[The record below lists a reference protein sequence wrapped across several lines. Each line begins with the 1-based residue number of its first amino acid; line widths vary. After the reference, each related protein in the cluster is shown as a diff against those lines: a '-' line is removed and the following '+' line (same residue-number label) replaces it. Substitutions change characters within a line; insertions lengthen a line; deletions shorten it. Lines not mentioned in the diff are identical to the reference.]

1 MKRVVASSVISLIIL
16 LLIAGGFFYFQFY
29 RTESTSA
36 FQSVPSDVAFVISA
50 DPSSGD
56 FRRLASSSFFNGSD
70 SVPVMKAWRNAL
82 LRFDSVCVHE
92 PEMHALFE
100 KSPLLISGH
109 VTGPSAFSLL
119 FIMTAGNDL
128 SSGSEQIVRKLLLGK
143 GTVTERNYN
152 GTIIRDISSDYGYS
166 FSWAISKGIFIG
178 STTPYLVEDALRQ
191 QRAADNPSPAADL
204 ANYVESQSKDMV
216 VAIRY
221 AGFAKWLRTQFRE
234 PDGVGLAGL
243 ERLGNW
249 SVMKVE
255 PHVNVIS
262 FDGQTTL
269 EDSVSFLRVF
279 AQQQPVERKLIDW
292 LPAKTAGAVVW
303 GASDPTLLLESL
315 RKYRSDGKSTD
326 PGAVYMPYFRDWL
339 GEEMALVV
347 TQPVG
352 TPGDNNYIAL
362 LAVKDSLKAESGLKA
377 LAGSEG
383 QQEELYNGYTIRYIN
398 KKSVL
403 SALFGSLFHR
413 VNRFYYTRIN
423 HHLVIANQAGVLR
436 VYINDVKTGN
446 LLTKQD
452 RYQSLAARVPVRGNL
467 FFYCSIPQSEKLFS
481 SIAAPAWVQWLAEYG
496 EVLQNWNGLA
506 FSIGNSNGR
515 YLTSGCL
522 GYFDASANGPQ
533 LAWNVKLDTLI
544 DQGPYLPNGS
554 NGLIFATDQLRQ
566 LYAFDADGNLKWK
579 KKLET
584 PMMSAVYAVDFH
596 SNGQHQYLFST
607 HSFVYVLDSLG
618 QNVSNY
624 PIRLPAEAS
633 AGLTF
638 VAAQNG
644 NAGRYYIPCTNLRL
658 FAYEVNGKPLSGFS
672 ILKLPDIISTPV
684 FIHPLTGD
692 LVLLDQKGTAFV
704 ADKTGSRKFTFR
716 KTISMQR
723 DANFF
728 LLKGDEAYV
737 DYLDAEGRLFRVSAE
752 GEVNEAPIGSSGDT
766 TLHIAFCDLNG
777 DEKDDILI
785 GGPEGVYA
793 KTDDG
798 VNIFKYKSEGGFLSV
813 SGVREA
819 GRKYVAAIGPEGIYL
834 MNHDGTPVEGF
845 PLPSAS
851 LPVTGL
857 NDEGA
862 LLLLTRGGA
871 DNISLF
877 ILP

>member
-29 RTESTSA
+29 RSEGASA
-36 FQSVPSDVAFVISA
+36 FQSIPSDVAFVVSA

-56 FRRLASSSFFNGSD
+56 FKRLATSSFFNGAD
-70 SVPVMKAWRNAL
+70 SVPVMRQWKSAL
-82 LRFDSVCVHE
+82 LSFDSACVHE
-92 PEMHALFE
+92 QELRTLFE
-100 KSPLLISGH
+100 RSPLLISGH

-119 FIMTAGNDL
+119 FVMTAGNDL
-128 SSGSEQIVRKLLLGK
+128 TSGSEAIVRKLIKGK
-143 GTVTERNYN
+143 GAVNERNYN
-152 GTIIRDISSDYGYS
+152 GTIIRDISSGYGYS
-166 FSWAISKGIFIG
+166 FSWAISKGVFMG

-191 QRAADNPSPAADL
+191 QRAEDNPSPATAL
-204 ANYVESQSKDMV
+204 ATYVESQSKDMV

-255 PHVNVIS
+255 PHANVIS

-269 EDSVSFLRVF
+269 DDSVSFLRVF

-292 LPAKTAGAVVW
+292 LPAKTAGAVIW
-303 GASDPTLLLESL
+303 GASDPALLLESL
-315 RKYRSDGKSTD
+315 RKYRSDGKSGD
-326 PGAVYMPYFRDWL
+326 PASAYLPYFRDWL

-362 LAVKDSLKAESGLKA
+362 LAVRDSAKAESALNA

-383 QQEELYNGYTIRYIN
+383 QQEELYNGYAIRYIN
-398 KKSVL
+398 KKTVL
-403 SALFGSLFHR
+403 PALFGSLYNR
-413 VNRFYYTRIN
+413 VSRFYYTRIN
-423 HHLVIANQAGVLR
+423 HHLVVANQAGVLR
-436 VYINDVKTGN
+436 GYINDVKTGN
-446 LLTKQD
+446 LLTRQD
-452 RYQSLAARVPVRGNL
+452 RYQSLSARVPVRGNV

-544 DQGPYLPNGS
+544 DKGPFMPNGTS
-554 NGLIFATDQLRQ
+554 GLIFATDQLQQ

-579 KKLET
+579 KKMET
-584 PMMSAVYAVDFH
+584 PVMSEVYPVDFH
-596 SNGQHQYLFST
+596 GNGQQQYLLST

-624 PIRLPAEAS
+624 PVRLPAEAS
-633 AGLTF
+633 AGLSF
-638 VAAQNG
+638 VPAAG
-644 NAGRYYIPCTNLRL
+644 GLSARYYIPCTNLRL
-658 FAYEVNGKPLSGFS
+658 FAYDVNGKPLPGFAT
-672 ILKLPDIISTPV
+672 LKLPGIISPPV
-684 FIHPLTGD
+684 FVHPVTGD
-692 LVLLDQKGTAFV
+692 LILLDDKGTAFV
-704 ADKTGSRKFTFR
+704 ADKTGNRKFTFR
-716 KTISMQR
+716 KTVTLK
-723 DANFF
+723 AEKNFF
-728 LLKGDEAYV
+728 IVQGRESYV
-737 DYLDAEGRLFRVSAE
+737 SYIDHDGQLYEVNPQ
-752 GEVNEAPIGSSGDT
+752 GEVTPASLSLSDT
-766 TLHIAFCDLNG
+766 TQSLAFGDLNG
-777 DEKDDILI
+777 DEDDDLLI
-785 GGPEGVYA
+785 AGA
-793 KTDDG
+793 DG
-798 VNIFKYKSEGGFLSV
+798 VKATTFDGVTIFRYKADGPISAVQCISE
-813 SGVREA
+813 SGLQFVA
-819 GRKYVAAIGPEGIYL
+819 GLGSKGLTLLR
-834 MNHDGTPVEGF
+834 HDGTPVEGF
-845 PLPSAS
+845 PLPAAS
-851 LPVTGL
+851 LPVTDV

-871 DNISLF
+871 DNISLT